1 MRIPKIAV
9 QTEMINP
16 YKRGK
21 REDKLRNLQLSF
33 YILIIRST
41 VSQKVREKTTSV
53 NHGFN
58 TKRVQLSSLPLVH
71 DKTYLNSQKNPEKV
85 ERQLR
90 PKEEKSFM
98 DMFGIP
104 MMKVRMIRVYVVV
117 SQNID
122 IMKSICTSLSLS
134 LSRYGI
140 ISEITVLCK
149 EDYKFFLDNNHCD
162 LCIVDNKLFNEVT
175 NAYPFLYCSP
185 ITFKDK
191 IVFLFLLVLFVG

>member
-16 YKRGK
+16 YKRGQ

-122 IMKSICTSLSLS
+122 IMKSFQRRSSATHMTIGEIS
-134 LSRYGI
+134 SR
-140 ISEITVLCK
+140 
-149 EDYKFFLDNNHCD
+149 
-162 LCIVDNKLFNEVT
+162 
-175 NAYPFLYCSP
+175 
-185 ITFKDK
+185 
-191 IVFLFLLVLFVG
+191 

>member
-9 QTEMINP
+9 QTEMVNP
-16 YKRGK
+16 YKRGQ

-58 TKRVQLSSLPLVH
+58 NKRVQLSSLPLVH

-117 SQNID
+117 S
-122 IMKSICTSLSLS
+122 
-134 LSRYGI
+134 
-140 ISEITVLCK
+140 
-149 EDYKFFLDNNHCD
+149 
-162 LCIVDNKLFNEVT
+162 
-175 NAYPFLYCSP
+175 
-185 ITFKDK
+185 
-191 IVFLFLLVLFVG
+191 

>member
-1 MRIPKIAV
+1 
-9 QTEMINP
+9 
-16 YKRGK
+16 
-21 REDKLRNLQLSF
+21 
-33 YILIIRST
+33 
-41 VSQKVREKTTSV
+41 
-53 NHGFN
+53 
-58 TKRVQLSSLPLVH
+58 
-71 DKTYLNSQKNPEKV
+71 
-85 ERQLR
+85 
-90 PKEEKSFM
+90 M

-162 LCIVDNKLFNEVT
+162 LCIVDIQLFNEVT

-191 IVFLFLLVLFVG
+191 IVFLFLLVLFVGWRRGQQDFSQIERYYPGVCENDKAIQSSRPVGEVQQSVWSPTPLTIKETSLQKEGEERRKRQEERK

>member
-1 MRIPKIAV
+1 MRIPKIVV
-9 QTEMINP
+9 QAKMVNP
-16 YKRGK
+16 YKRGQ
-21 REDKLRNLQLSF
+21 REDKLRNLQVSF

-41 VSQKVREKTTSV
+41 VSQKVRENTTSV

-58 TKRVQLSSLPLVH
+58 NKRVQLSSLPLVH

-122 IMKSICTSLSLS
+122 IMKSICNSLSLS

-162 LCIVDNKLFNEVT
+162 LCVVNIKLLNEVT

-185 ITFKDK
+185 IILKDE
-191 IVFLFLLVLFVG
+191 IIFLLLKVLFVG

>member
-1 MRIPKIAV
+1 M
-9 QTEMINP
+9 N
-16 YKRGK
+16 
-21 REDKLRNLQLSF
+21 
-33 YILIIRST
+33 RST
-41 VSQKVREKTTSV
+41 DPSILVLQNVKENATAA
-53 NHGFN
+53 NHGFDI
-58 TKRVQLSSLPLVH
+58 KRVRLSSIPLVH
-71 DKTYLNSQKNPEKV
+71 GETYLNSQKNPEKV

-149 EDYKFFLDNNHCD
+149 ED
-162 LCIVDNKLFNEVT
+162 
-175 NAYPFLYCSP
+175 
-185 ITFKDK
+185 
-191 IVFLFLLVLFVG
+191 

>member
-1 MRIPKIAV
+1 M
-9 QTEMINP
+9 
-16 YKRGK
+16 
-21 REDKLRNLQLSF
+21 
-33 YILIIRST
+33 
-41 VSQKVREKTTSV
+41 REKTTSV

-58 TKRVQLSSLPLVH
+58 NKRVQLSSLPLVH

-134 LSRYGI
+134 LSQYGI
-140 ISEITVLCK
+140 MGEITVLCK
-149 EDYKFFLDNNHCD
+149 EDYNF
-162 LCIVDNKLFNEVT
+162 
-175 NAYPFLYCSP
+175 S
-185 ITFKDK
+185 
-191 IVFLFLLVLFVG
+191 